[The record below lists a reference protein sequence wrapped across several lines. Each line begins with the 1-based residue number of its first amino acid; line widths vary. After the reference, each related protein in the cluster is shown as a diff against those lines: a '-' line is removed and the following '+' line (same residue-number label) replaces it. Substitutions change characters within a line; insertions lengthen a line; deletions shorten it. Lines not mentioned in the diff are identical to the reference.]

1 MWKKEKNKKKYL
13 YLKVSLLNCMRINSD
28 NKYDN
33 LDLGIIFKIFWTIEN
48 NIVAEEKFIN

>member
-1 MWKKEKNKKKYL
+1 
-13 YLKVSLLNCMRINSD
+13 MRINSD
-28 NKYDN
+28 IKYDN